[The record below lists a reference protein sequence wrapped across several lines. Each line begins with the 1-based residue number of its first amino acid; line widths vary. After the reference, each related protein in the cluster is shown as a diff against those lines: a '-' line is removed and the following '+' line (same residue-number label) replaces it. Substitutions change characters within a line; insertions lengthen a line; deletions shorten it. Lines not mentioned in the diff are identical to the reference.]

1 MQARACAHTDKSR
14 QRSSWGRSIIL
25 LFARRQEASEL
36 QMDKQQTRIQ
46 KAKYLYFETKY
57 IINTINFSD
66 LTYKLGK
73 LKEKAMKLFMHRTKI
88 TRLNASKST
97 TAGLLNEGIFL
108 SRVCERRNVS
118 TVTTPRKRTTTRHRV
133 LHTLARLATV
143 NELTRHL
150 VLACSI
156 CKDNFRYSTFQGHWY
171 MAKT

>member
-1 MQARACAHTDKSR
+1 MHAHARTQTRVVRDLRGA
-14 QRSSWGRSIIL
+14 
-25 LFARRQEASEL
+25 EASFCCLPE
-36 QMDKQQTRIQ
+36 DKKHQNYKRTNSKLEYKRQSTCTLRQ
-46 KAKYLYFETKY
+46 NT
-57 IINTINFSD
+57 INTINFSD

-118 TVTTPRKRTTTRHRV
+118 TVATPRKRTTTRHRV
-133 LHTLARLATV
+133 LRTLARLATV